1 MIANLIIGILSL
13 IKYTWNNIPNIVFDN
28 RDNIPN
34 TVTVLGIFF
43 LSLIPISVI
52 REVEAMVALG

>member
-13 IKYTWNNIPNIVFDN
+13 IKYTCNNIPNTVFDN

-34 TVTVLGIFF
+34 TEFCERYTSVEFVVVIVGMFTAVF
-43 LSLIPISVI
+43 LF
-52 REVEAMVALG
+52 A